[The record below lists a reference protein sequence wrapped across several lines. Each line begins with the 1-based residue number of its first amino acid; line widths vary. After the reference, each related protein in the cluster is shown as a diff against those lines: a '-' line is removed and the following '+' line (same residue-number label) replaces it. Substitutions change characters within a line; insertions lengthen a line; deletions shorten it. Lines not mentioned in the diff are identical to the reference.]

1 MLNKFQAQVLDRR
14 SCVLQRRHRRHRRQR
29 RRRRCDGQE
38 EGQQDLP
45 PAHDQ
50 PLVLGLWIL
59 GLSLRKRI
67 PKKLTSVLYCPL
79 FTCACQPV

>member
-38 EGQQDLP
+38 EGQQDLSP
-45 PAHDQ
+45 PDDQ
-50 PLVLGLWIL
+50 PLLLGLQLL
-59 GLSLRKRI
+59 GKIMVVKLIEWLLSNADWSTATIRF
-67 PKKLTSVLYCPL
+67 LT
-79 FTCACQPV
+79 